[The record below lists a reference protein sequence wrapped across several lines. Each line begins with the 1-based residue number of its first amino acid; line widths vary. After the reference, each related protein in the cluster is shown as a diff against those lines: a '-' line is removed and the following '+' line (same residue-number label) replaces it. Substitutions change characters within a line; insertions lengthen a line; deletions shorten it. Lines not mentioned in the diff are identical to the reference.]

1 MNYPVQQYPPQYP
14 QAPAPQQPYPA
25 QGYPPQQPPQYAPPA
40 YAPQGYPAPQQMPPA
55 QPLAQ
60 GSLDDYYNQ
69 PSSGGG
75 PSISWSVN
83 GMPKPEGTSYAG
95 IVARDVSNADVQQQ
109 TDPKTGQPKFYRD
122 GRPQFVMKVPLKVW
136 PSPEF
141 PEGEAVLFV
150 RGQMREELVRAMAE
164 VGTDGA
170 PKGGDAIQVT
180 LVQRKPS
187 RGGGMP
193 MNVFQISYTPAGGPQ
208 APVQVQ
214 QAVAPSPAP
223 AQPQQVQYQQ
233 PVQQAAPQQ
242 LPQQVGYPGQGALPP
257 LPESAYPQGAQPIP
271 PAQQFQQYPQQPP
284 AQAPVQQA
292 QPQQQLA
299 APADM
304 SAEQAALLARITGQ
318 PQQG

>member
-14 QAPAPQQPYPA
+14 QQPPVQQQPYPA
-25 QGYPPQQPPQYAPPA
+25 QGYPPPPQYAPPA
-40 YAPQGYPAPQQMPPA
+40 YPQQGYPAPAPAGPPPV
-55 QPLAQ
+55 PLAQ
-60 GSLDDYYNQ
+60 GSLDDYYSQ

-95 IVARDVSNADVQQQ
+95 IVARDVSNADIQQQ

-122 GRPQFVMKVPLKVW
+122 GRPQFVMKVPLKVY

-164 VGTDGA
+164 VGADGA
-170 PKGGDAIQVT
+170 PKGGDAVQVT

-193 MNVFQISYTPAGGPQ
+193 MNVFAISYTPAGGPQ
-208 APVQVQ
+208 APVQT

-223 AQPQQVQYQQ
+223 AQAPQVQYQQ

-242 LPQQVGYPGQGALPP
+242 YVQQV
-257 LPESAYPQGAQPIP
+257 
-271 PAQQFQQYPQQPP
+271 PAQQVQQYPQQPP
-284 AQAPVQQA
+284 AQTPVQQV